1 MMPERRFDDLE
12 FVVRWEVA
20 TGDRLPAPLIFT
32 TDIIDGDEYEA
43 TKRRVRDRLASEP
56 DETIDGPLAALARPD
71 LTVQVTGVD
80 PRAPENPATAI
91 RIYAASCGDRA
102 FVVRQLPGR
111 TVWHAAGFVV
121 TACDPATVAD
131 AVVGVLPRMVAGRR
145 PHTELPSQRREN
157 AGDDL
162 DYSYGRSRF
171 RDDDEDSVAQRAEAF
186 WRLPTSAA
194 GRIDIVQGESA
205 FGPRGRTRR
214 RLRWRDILDDGR
226 YAIVGDNRAIAKGVD
241 AKGLVHLINEEI
253 EEVQLVID
261 DENRAVG
268 RRV

>member
-1 MMPERRFDDLE
+1 MMPEKRFDDLE
-12 FVVRWEVA
+12 FVVRWEIA
-20 TGDRLPAPLIFT
+20 TGEDLPAPLIFT

-56 DETIDGPLAALARPD
+56 ADTIDDLLAALARPD
-71 LTVQVTGVD
+71 HTVRVVGVD
-80 PRAPENPATAI
+80 PRAPEKAATAI
-91 RIYAASCGDRA
+91 RVYAASRGDHA
-102 FVVRQLPGR
+102 FMVRQLPGK

-121 TACDPATVAD
+121 TACDPTTLAD
-131 AVVGVLPRMVAGRR
+131 AVVSVLPRVVAGRR
-145 PHTELPSQRREN
+145 PDTELPVQHREST
-157 AGDDL
+157 GDGF

-171 RDDDEDSVAQRAEAF
+171 RDDDEDSVAQQAEAF
-186 WRLPTSAA
+186 WHLPTSSA
-194 GRIDIVQGESA
+194 GLIDIVQGASA

-241 AKGLVHLINEEI
+241 GKGLVHLINEEI

-268 RRV
+268 RRG